1 MSWQQSIKHL
11 RRVQT
16 QDTLEFWP
24 FEPARA
30 RRKLENGVALAARHV
45 ARARRSSCAAAEHNV
60 AATHVT
66 DDHSIVRRLRASIT
80 RIHRRDQA
88 PPQRQEGQVH
98 APETHG
104 RCALQR
110 LPAATISERER
121 ESKRLRPYEEPRCFL
136 PLDHRVLTG
145 RLSISISSIYIY
157 TGTHTHAHS
166 HTVSTPPRRGLG
178 AQQSGASPTPRRS
191 RSHGQIPAALRRFAR
206 AACLRGERGRARR

>member
-1 MSWQQSIKHL
+1 M
-11 RRVQT
+11 QT

-30 RRKLENGVALAARHV
+30 GRELENGVALAARHV

-66 DDHSIVRRLRASIT
+66 DDHSIARRLRASIT

-110 LPAATISERER
+110 LPAATISEIER
-121 ESKRLRPYEEPRCFL
+121 EQTFAAIRRAALLSAPRSPRPNGPPIHLYQLYLHLHRHPHTRAL
-136 PLDHRVLTG
+136 PLGFHSPEARTRG
-145 RLSISISSIYIY
+145 TAERRLSYASE
-157 TGTHTHAHS
+157 
-166 HTVSTPPRRGLG
+166 VSV
-178 AQQSGASPTPRRS
+178 A
-191 RSHGQIPAALRRFAR
+191 
-206 AACLRGERGRARR
+206 